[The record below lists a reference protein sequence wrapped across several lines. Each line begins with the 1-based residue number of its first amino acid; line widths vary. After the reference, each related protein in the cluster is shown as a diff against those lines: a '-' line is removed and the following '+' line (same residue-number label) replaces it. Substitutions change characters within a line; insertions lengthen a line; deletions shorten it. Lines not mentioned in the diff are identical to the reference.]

1 MGAKVNFTNHIHIAG
16 KSHKFKCLEF
26 VGFNDLTDEMLDKV
40 VEDSQILWVQI
51 DEVLPRDAYP
61 AIDRIF
67 ERRPDLYFRV
77 FNIGSGGIDRFNL
90 SVLELMPHLTKVW
103 IEAYMRYDKNA
114 VNIECLCKLPSL
126 TGLHLDLFD
135 LRDYSF
141 LNEVSENIE
150 ELILNVDTMGG
161 AVNFDCG
168 QLLRFGNLHTLWL
181 RKAKKHLERIAEL
194 PKLKSL
200 SLCGIKVENFD
211 FLKNIGLEKFALMR
225 CGNSDLSGLAG
236 LETLKE
242 LELCRIMKLENIDFV
257 ESLVNLEVLMLRD
270 LKHVTSFPDTDKLTK
285 LRKIVLNNVSIDRDS
300 LSVRER
306 ALIGNQG

>member
-1 MGAKVNFTNHIHIAG
+1 MGAEVNFTNHIHIAG

-26 VGFNDLTDEMLDKV
+26 IGFNDLTDEVLDQIA
-40 VEDSQILWVQI
+40 EDRRILWVQI
-51 DEVLPRDAYP
+51 DEMLPEAAYST
-61 AIDRIF
+61 IDRIF

-77 FNIGSGGIDRFNL
+77 FNIGSVGINRFDL

-114 VNIECLCKLPSL
+114 VNIEYLCKLPNL

-200 SLCGIKVENFD
+200 SLCGIKVNNFE
-211 FLKNIGLEKFALMR
+211 FLKSIGLEKFALMR

-270 LKHVTSFPDTDKLTK
+270 LKHVTALPDTDKLTK

-300 LSVRER
+300 LSERER
-306 ALIGNQG
+306 TLIGN